1 MAELGGALA
10 VAAGAAANRARRV
23 LLLAQ
28 TEVGEVSAGAGA
40 SSTMPQKRNPVRAR
54 LRASARLAAA
64 HASVLTDALDQEHER
79 AAGAWHAEWDA
90 LSGALAHT
98 GGALAAIA
106 ETLEALEVH
115 PERMRTNLDLLDGLV
130 HSEQVVF
137 RLLDRT
143 KPRQAQAIVREA
155 AARVR

>member
-1 MAELGGALA
+1 
-10 VAAGAAANRARRV
+10 
-23 LLLAQ
+23 
-28 TEVGEVSAGAGA
+28 
-40 SSTMPQKRNPVRAR
+40 MPRSQ
-54 LRASARLAAA
+54 LRA

-115 PERMRTNLDLLDGLV
+115 PERMRANLDLLDGLV
-130 HSEQVVF
+130 HSERVVF

-143 KPRQAQAIVREA
+143 GRAEAQAIVREA
-155 AARVR
+155 AAKSGDGESFREVLLADERAGFDAAELDELLDPATALGAAEALVDRALELHAGAGA